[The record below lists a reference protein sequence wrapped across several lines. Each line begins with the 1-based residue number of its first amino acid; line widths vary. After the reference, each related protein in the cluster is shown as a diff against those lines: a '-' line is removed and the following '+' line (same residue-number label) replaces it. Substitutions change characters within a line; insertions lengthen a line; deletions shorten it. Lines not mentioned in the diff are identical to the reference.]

1 MLYRITLFSS
11 IAALLI
17 FFAVSLYSGVANAGP
32 ALISFFLLLGIA
44 SRGFEALK
52 GLTYSLM
59 IFAGVTISLY
69 YPAYLVEINGFKLS
83 SLITPLIQVIM
94 FGMGTRMSLNDFV
107 GVIKTPKTVALG
119 IVAQFTIMPLIGFTL
134 ASLSPFSAEVAAG
147 VILIGCVP
155 SGLASNV
162 MSYLANANLAL
173 SITLTTVTTLL
184 APLMTPL
191 LMKILAGTFIEI
203 DILSMM
209 WDIFKMIVIPI
220 CGGLLFNRLLHGKSK
235 WLDLAMP
242 LISMIGI
249 GVIIAVITAA
259 GRDSLLEIGMALI
272 VIVTIHNALGY
283 MTGYGVARLF
293 KQSERDAR
301 TIALEVGMQNAG
313 LGTAL
318 AKEMGKLATVGLAS
332 AVFAPLMNITGSL
345 LASYWHRKPTNE
357 SDDKKQKT

>member
-1 MLYRITLFSS
+1 MLYKSLLAAS
-11 IAALLI
+11 IVALAVFI
-17 FFAVSLYSGVANAGP
+17 GVSLLVGISSAGP
-32 ALISFFLLLGIA
+32 ALIVFFLLLGIT
-44 SRGFEALK
+44 SRGFDSLK

-59 IFAGVTISLY
+59 IFAGVTVALY
-69 YPAYLVEINGFKLS
+69 YPDYLVEVNGFKLS

-94 FGMGTRMSLNDFV
+94 FGMGTRMSVNDFV

-134 ASLSPFSAEVAAG
+134 AKVSPFSPEIAAG

-191 LMKILAGTFIEI
+191 LMKLLGGTFIEI
-203 DILSMM
+203 DILTMM

-220 CGGLLFNRLLHGKSK
+220 CGGLIFNKILHGKSK
-235 WLDLAMP
+235 WLDMAMP
-242 LISMIGI
+242 MISMIGI
-249 GVIIAVITAA
+249 GLIIAVITAA
-259 GRDSLLEIGMALI
+259 GRDSLIKIGTILI

-283 MTGYGVARLF
+283 LVGYWIARLF
-293 KQSERDAR
+293 KENERNSR

-313 LGTAL
+313 LASAL
-318 AKEMGKLATVGLAS
+318 AKEMGKLATVGLAP

-345 LASYWHRKPTNE
+345 LASYWHRRPTKE
-357 SDDKKQKT
+357 S